1 MADWTPENEK
11 LIRELGDFMDKQMRD
26 VLDPKA
32 STLGTSSRV
41 AFNFASHGMGLFKR
55 AEAQLGMDRKD
66 PHGALQK
73 LVDLCEA
80 NGSDAAAKIK
90 KVMPIAKQLADE
102 FGFGPDS
109 HEMGKLEQLRV
120 LKKIKN
126 KGIKYD

>member
-1 MADWTPENEK
+1 MTDWTPENEK

-41 AFNFASHGMGLFKR
+41 AFNFASHGASLFKR
-55 AEAQLGMDRKD
+55 AEAQLGLDRHD
-66 PHGALQK
+66 PHGSAQK
-73 LVDLCEA
+73 LIDLCEK
-80 NGSDAAAKIK
+80 NGSDAAVKLK
-90 KVMPIAKQLADE
+90 KVLPVAKQLADE
-102 FGFGPDS
+102 FGFGPQS
-109 HEMGKLEQLRV
+109 HEMGKLEQLRI